1 MRILIVEDEVRLA
14 QSLQR
19 GLETEQFAIVHAA
32 TGEEGFFLATTQV
45 FDLLVLDL
53 MLPGRDGL
61 EILRD
66 LRQRGIATPVLIL
79 SARDTVQDRV
89 QGLNLGAD
97 DYLVKPFAFE
107 ELLARVRALSRRGQ
121 APEMLYLAIADL
133 ELNRMSRRVCRAG
146 KSIELTVRE
155 YELLEYLLRQRGNI
169 VSREMLARE
178 VWHEV
183 RRATPLD
190 NVIDVH
196 IARLRKKIDQGRS
209 APLIHTVRGLG
220 FLIDDA
226 KS

>member
-1 MRILIVEDEVRLA
+1 MRILIVEDEIRLA

-32 TGEEGFFLATTQV
+32 TGEEGFLLATTEV

-53 MLPGRDGL
+53 MLPGRNGL
-61 EILRD
+61 EILRS
-66 LRQRGIATPVLIL
+66 LRQCGITTPVLIL

-107 ELLARVRALSRRGQ
+107 ELLARVRALARRGQ
-121 APEMLYLAIADL
+121 AREPLHLAVADL
-133 ELNRMSRRVCRAG
+133 ELNRMTRRVCLAG
-146 KSIELTVRE
+146 KTIELTARE

-169 VSREMLARE
+169 VSRDTLARE
-178 VWHEV
+178 VWREV

-220 FLIDDA
+220 FLLDDA

>member
-1 MRILIVEDEVRLA
+1 MRILIVEDEIRLA

-32 TGEEGFFLATTQV
+32 TGDDGFLLATTEV

-61 EILRD
+61 EILRS
-66 LRQRGIATPVLIL
+66 LRQRGITTPVLIL

-97 DYLVKPFAFE
+97 DYLVKPFAYA
-107 ELLARVRALSRRGQ
+107 ELLARVRALARRGQ
-121 APEMLYLAIADL
+121 APEPLQLAVSDL
-133 ELNRMSRRVCRAG
+133 ELNRMTRRVCLAG
-146 KSIELTVRE
+146 EPIALTVRE
-155 YELLEYLLRQRGNI
+155 YELLEYLLQQRGNI
-169 VSREMLARE
+169 VSRDMLARN
-178 VWHEV
+178 VWREV

-209 APLIHTVRGLG
+209 TPLIHTVRGLG
-220 FLIDDA
+220 FLLDDA

>member
-1 MRILIVEDEVRLA
+1 MRILIVEDEIRLA

-19 GLETEQFAIVHAA
+19 GLETEQFAIVLAA
-32 TGEEGFFLATTQV
+32 TGEDGFLLATTEV

-53 MLPGRDGL
+53 MLPGRGGL
-61 EILRD
+61 EILRS
-66 LRQRGIATPVLIL
+66 LRQRGITTPVLIL
-79 SARDTVQDRV
+79 SARDTVEDRV

-107 ELLARVRALSRRGQ
+107 ELLARVRALVRRGQ
-121 APEMLYLAIADL
+121 APEPLHLAVADL
-133 ELNRMSRRVCRAG
+133 ELNRMTRRVCLAG
-146 KSIELTVRE
+146 KPIALTVRE
-155 YELLEYLLRQRGNI
+155 YELLEYLLQQRSNI
-169 VSREMLARE
+169 VSRDMLARD
-178 VWHEV
+178 VWREV

-209 APLIHTVRGLG
+209 TPLIHTVRGLG
-220 FLIDDA
+220 FLLDDA